1 MRKQDTDLPQGCL
14 GRLVRIAP
22 WRVGRLL
29 TLARLRG
36 REVQP
41 ITAGGRAPA
50 KRAVSDPNWASRTP
64 VYLWWTCLFEQAGIV
79 MVPAQ
84 RPPPKDAPLL
94 GEGHAGV
101 LAPLPFL
108 GHWRAPAVWR
118 PLSNDERHM
127 RWRPCSLAPPLAQQL
142 AQLLGGPTRDTASVL
157 KTRGSRPAG
166 VRAYGGCRGLATV
179 PSRPGSPGPH
189 RSERACHKRG
199 RTGASLLAWAVCLW
213 SRLLVCA
220 CVCRTP
226 PLRPRLSVGLPGT
239 CPGRRAAESPI
250 GLGRVQCRLSSDGRL
265 GWAAP
270 AVGSLPGFFG
280 GQPT

>member
-1 MRKQDTDLPQGCL
+1 MLPFSGRARTGCL
-14 GRLVRIAP
+14 SLCLFWATGGLPLCGGLCRTTRGTCGGGHAP
-22 WRVGRLL
+22 W
-29 TLARLRG
+29 
-36 REVQP
+36 
-41 ITAGGRAPA
+41 I
-50 KRAVSDPNWASRTP
+50 
-64 VYLWWTCLFEQAGIV
+64 
-79 MVPAQ
+79 
-84 RPPPKDAPLL
+84 PP
-94 GEGHAGV
+94 
-101 LAPLPFL
+101 
-108 GHWRAPAVWR
+108 
-118 PLSNDERHM
+118 
-127 RWRPCSLAPPLAQQL
+127 L

-189 RSERACHKRG
+189 RSERTCQKRG

-226 PLRPRLSVGLPGT
+226 PLLPRLSAGLPGT